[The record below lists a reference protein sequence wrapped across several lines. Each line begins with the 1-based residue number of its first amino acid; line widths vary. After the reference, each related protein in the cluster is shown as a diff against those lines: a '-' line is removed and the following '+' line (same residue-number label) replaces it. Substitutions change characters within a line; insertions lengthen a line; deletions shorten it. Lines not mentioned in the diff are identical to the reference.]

1 MRIFAFEGLRY
12 GERAGEA
19 GPLAAPPYDQ
29 INDAARDRF
38 HDQDPHQF
46 VHLTR
51 PLAAAAGD
59 PFQSAKALHD
69 RWLAEGWIVREG
81 RPALYPYV
89 IEIATGGERLGL
101 LALVRLED
109 AKVIRP
115 HEQTLDKPLAERL
128 SLLEAM
134 RVDLEP
140 ALLLSE
146 DGGRLDPLLREN
158 LQGAEPLVRH
168 QDADGNVHLLY
179 RIDDPERIA
188 RYREVHDV
196 SSAIADGHH
205 RYKVAQRFAAG
216 HNPPPESA
224 ATAKLAVVTS
234 LDSPALTID
243 PIHRAFKTPVDR
255 AKLLPLASSVSHF
268 EGEGGLALA
277 AAVAEAVQP
286 ALGIFVHGERPQ
298 IWHWSREGGGRLAVE
313 IFQDEVLPALGL
325 PPEAS
330 TDGTVVYRANPE
342 ELWAQVKSGE
352 LGTGVFLP
360 PMLPAAFAA
369 AISDG
374 KMLPAKSTRFL
385 PKVMSG
391 LAWADHDSKLL

>member
-1 MRIFAFEGLRY
+1 MRIYAFEGLRY
-12 GERAGEA
+12 GERAGDA

-38 HDQDPHQF
+38 QAQDPHQF
-46 VHLTR
+46 AHLTR
-51 PLAAAAGD
+51 PLASDAGD

-69 RWLAEGWIVREG
+69 RWLAEGSIVRDG
-81 RPALYPYV
+81 KPALYPYV
-89 IEIATGGERLGL
+89 IELATGGERLGL

-115 HEQTLDKPLAERL
+115 HEQTLAKPLAERL

-140 ALLLSE
+140 ALLVSE
-146 DGGRLDPLLREN
+146 DGGKLDALLRED
-158 LQGAEPLVRH
+158 LRGASPLVRH
-168 QDADGNVHLLY
+168 QDADGHWHVLY
-179 RIDDPERIA
+179 RIDDPARIGL
-188 RYREVHDV
+188 YREALDV
-196 SSAIADGHH
+196 PAAIADGHH
-205 RYKVAQRFAAG
+205 RYKVAQRFAAT
-216 HNPPPESA
+216 HPPAPDTA
-224 ATAKLAVVTS
+224 AGAKLAVVTS

-255 AKLLPLASSVSHF
+255 AKLLPLAASVSHF
-268 EGEGGLALA
+268 DGDGGAAFA
-277 AAVAEAVQP
+277 AAVAAAVQP
-286 ALGIFVHGERPQ
+286 ALGIFVHGDRPQ
-298 IWHWSREGGGRLAVE
+298 IWSWSREGGERLAVE

-342 ELWAQVKSGE
+342 ELWAQVQSGE

-369 AISDG
+369 AIADG
-374 KMLPAKSTRFL
+374 QMLPAKSTRFL

-391 LAWADHDSKLL
+391 LVWADHESKLL